1 MATRQLNN
9 LTMSV
14 SKIILLLIMYVNLV
28 GAWKSFLNNV
38 MESGRE
44 VTKSVSSVSKP
55 LKNKFNNND
64 RDFLEHK
71 VIEASERRSLI
82 TIGGVEDLPS
92 IAYASTVEFHFLL
105 SSLPYDTDA
114 SLAAIFSQISDG
126 TELPSL
132 HVGLGI
138 WDTSTDTKISIEF
151 VPNNFLSCLVPT
163 LTTDRKIRWDN
174 LGSIVVKDPMDSGSS
189 SFGYPGNWRESRLVS
204 TSSGERKRTIV
215 TFVIKVYK
223 HSRTRFLF

>member
-1 MATRQLNN
+1 MAIRQLNI

-14 SKIILLLIMYVNLV
+14 SKMILLLIMFVNLV
-28 GAWKSFLNNV
+28 GAWKSFFSNI

-44 VTKSVSSVSKP
+44 VTNSFSSLSKP
-55 LKNKFNNND
+55 MSDKADNNND
-64 RDFLEHK
+64 FLDHK
-71 VIEASERRSLI
+71 VIESSDRRSLI

-105 SSLPYDTDA
+105 SSLPYNTDA
-114 SLAAIFSQISDG
+114 SLATIFSQISDG

-151 VPNNFLSCLVPT
+151 VPKNFLSCLIPT
-163 LTTDRKIRWDN
+163 LTTDRKLIWDN
-174 LGSIVVKDPMDSGSS
+174 LGSIVVKEPMDSGSS

-204 TSSGERKRTIV
+204 TSSGERKKTHFTI
-215 TFVIKVYK
+215 I
-223 HSRTRFLF
+223 

>member
-1 MATRQLNN
+1 MPIRQLNI
-9 LTMSV
+9 LTQAV
-14 SKIILLLIMYVNLV
+14 SKMILLLIMFVNLV
-28 GAWKSFLNNV
+28 GAWRSFLNI

-44 VTKSVSSVSKP
+44 VTRSFSSVSKP
-55 LKNKFNNND
+55 LKNKSNYDN
-64 RDFLEHK
+64 DFLEDR
-71 VIEASERRSLI
+71 VIESSERRSLI

-105 SSLPYDTDA
+105 SSLPYNTDA

-151 VPNNFLSCLVPT
+151 VPKNFLSCLVPT

-174 LGSIVVKDPMDSGSS
+174 LGSIVVKEPMDSGSS

-204 TSSGERKRTIV
+204 TSSGERKRKKNSC
-215 TFVIKVYK
+215 FFFNK
-223 HSRTRFLF
+223 

>member
-1 MATRQLNN
+1 MAIHQLNI

-14 SKIILLLIMYVNLV
+14 SKMILLLILYVNLV
-28 GAWKSFLNNV
+28 GAWKSFLNNI

-44 VTKSVSSVSKP
+44 VTRSFSSVLKP
-55 LKNKFNNND
+55 LENKYNSKN
-64 RDFLEHK
+64 DFLEHR
-71 VIEASERRSLI
+71 VIESSDRRSLI
-82 TIGGVEDLPS
+82 TIGGVEDLPF

-105 SSLPYDTDA
+105 SSLPYNTDA

-151 VPNNFLSCLVPT
+151 VPKNFLSCLVPT
-163 LTTDRKIRWDN
+163 LTSDRKIRWDN
-174 LGSIVVKDPMDSGSS
+174 LGSIVVKEPMDSGSS

-204 TSSGERKRTIV
+204 TSSGEKKRKM
-215 TFVIKVYK
+215 
-223 HSRTRFLF
+223 FLFYFSMRIFFEI

>member
-1 MATRQLNN
+1 
-9 LTMSV
+9 MSV
-14 SKIILLLIMYVNLV
+14 SKMILLLIMFVNLV
-28 GAWKSFLNNV
+28 GAWKSFFSNI

-44 VTKSVSSVSKP
+44 VTNSFSSLSKP
-55 LKNKFNNND
+55 MSDKADNNND
-64 RDFLEHK
+64 FLDHK
-71 VIEASERRSLI
+71 VIESSDRRSLI

-105 SSLPYDTDA
+105 SSLPYNTEA
-114 SLAAIFSQISDG
+114 SLATIFSQISDG

-151 VPNNFLSCLVPT
+151 VPKNFLSCLIPT
-163 LTTDRKIRWDN
+163 LTTDRKLIWDN
-174 LGSIVVKDPMDSGSS
+174 LGSIVVKEPMDSGSS

-204 TSSGERKRTIV
+204 TSSGERKKTHFTI
-215 TFVIKVYK
+215 I
-223 HSRTRFLF
+223 